1 MLKNKK
7 SLLNKF
13 TIAKNEFVS
22 MKLHFRYHT
31 YLSIKDGDI
40 YEECRY
46 CKDRLENDKNRKIAS
61 NENENEKGDMHPV

>member
-46 CKDRLENDKNRKIAS
+46 CKDRLENDKNSKIAS
-61 NENENEKGDMHPV
+61 NENENEKGDMNPV